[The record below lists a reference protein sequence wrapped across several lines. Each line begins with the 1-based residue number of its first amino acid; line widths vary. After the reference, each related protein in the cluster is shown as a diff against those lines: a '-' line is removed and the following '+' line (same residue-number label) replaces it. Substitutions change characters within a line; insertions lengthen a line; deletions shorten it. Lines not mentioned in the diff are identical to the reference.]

1 MVADRYAVFGHPV
14 AHSLSPRIHALF
26 AAQTGE
32 SLTYEAIEAPRDDF
46 AGTARAFFA
55 AGGRGANVTL
65 PFKGEA
71 IGLADACDAAVARA
85 GAANTLRREADGRLT
100 AFNTDGIGL
109 RRDLECNLRCPLQAC
124 TVVMLGAG
132 GAAAGVIEPLL
143 NAGVARL
150 VIGNRSPDRAAAL
163 ASRFADFGPVL
174 AMPVAELPPADL
186 LINATAASL
195 DGALPE
201 LAPGVVHAHTFAYDM
216 VYAARPTSFLTRCQ
230 ELGAARVA
238 DGLGMLVEQAAEAF
252 LIWRGVRPET
262 APVLAQLRPQA
273 DSAEPS

>member
-1 MVADRYAVFGHPV
+1 MEVDRYAVFGHPV

-26 AAQTGE
+26 ATQTGE
-32 SLTYEAIEAPRDDF
+32 GLSYEAIEAPRDDF

-55 AGGRGANVTL
+55 AGGRGANVTV

-71 IGLADACDAAVARA
+71 MELADDCDALAARA
-85 GAANTLRREADGRLT
+85 GAANTLRLEADGRLT

-109 RRDLECNLRCPLQAC
+109 RRDLECNLRCPLAAC
-124 TVVMLGAG
+124 TVVLLGAG

-143 NAGVARL
+143 TAGVARL

-163 ASRFADFGPVL
+163 ASRFADLGAVT
-174 AMPVAELPPADL
+174 AMPVSELPPADV

-195 DGALPE
+195 DGAVPE
-201 LAPGVVHAHTFAYDM
+201 LASGLVHARTFAYDM
-216 VYAARPTSFLTRCQ
+216 VYAARPTPFLTRCR
-230 ELGAARVA
+230 ELGAARAA

-252 LIWRGVRPET
+252 FIWRGVRPET